1 MSISLEI
8 TSVLGVVLMPFLPE
22 SAKKIQTILGVNSD
36 NWFLN
41 DDWKIKIQEKIGKP
55 HILFS
60 KIEDSMVEEEVGRL
74 NVNSL

>member
-22 SAKKIQTILGVNSD
+22 SAKKIQTILGVKSD
-36 NWFLN
+36 SWFLN
-41 DDWKIKIQEKIGKP
+41 DDWRIKSQTTIGKP

-74 NVNSL
+74 ELNSL